1 MISPAQIP
9 YYNQQEK
16 RDKFM
21 YRQRSITWFQA
32 SAVVISSIIG
42 GGVLDIPRIAAATA
56 DSGAPLIT
64 LAGIAIALLGI
75 WLITVLGMR
84 FPKENLFQYSQHILG
99 KPVAYSVNLC
109 MVLFFVILTALTV
122 RQFGEVVVSAVL
134 RKTPI
139 EVTIIIL
146 LLLATVTTRRNIIRF
161 SYIHMFYLPFILGPV
176 LGIALISLQNAEVLN
191 LQPIIGN
198 HPKDVIGGGLSITAL
213 FQSSLIIT
221 LIIPFM
227 KKPEKSLRSSML
239 GGTIAGLLYFIIVI
253 STVAAFGPQ
262 ETIQLIWPTLEIAR
276 LTSLPGKIFERLDA
290 IFIAV
295 LVITVFTTIYATYY
309 LASYAARETFGLKD
323 HGFLSS
329 FLLPFL
335 YLVAMI
341 PQDIFQLYRMG
352 EIVGKVGLSLT
363 LGYPLLLWIIAV
375 IRKIRGNPVE
385 E

>member
-21 YRQRSITWFQA
+21 NRQRSITWFQA

-42 GGVLDIPRIAAATA
+42 GGVLDIPRTAAATA

-227 KKPEKSLRSSML
+227 KKPEKALRSSML
-239 GGTIAGLLYFIIVI
+239 GGTIAGLLYLIIVI
-253 STVAAFGPQ
+253 STVATFGPQ

-276 LTSLPGKIFERLDA
+276 STSIPGKIFERLDA

-295 LVITVFTTIYATYY
+295 LVISVFTTIYATYY
-309 LASYAARETFGLKD
+309 LASYAMRETFGLKD

-363 LGYPLLLWIIAV
+363 LCYPLLLWIITV

>member
-198 HPKDVIGGGLSITAL
+198 HPKDVIGGIVHHSIVSKL
-213 FQSSLIIT
+213 LDYHVDHSLYEKTREIIE
-221 LIIPFM
+221 IQYAW
-227 KKPEKSLRSSML
+227 RD
-239 GGTIAGLLYFIIVI
+239 YCWIIVFHHRYLNCCCFRPSRDY
-253 STVAAFGPQ
+253 STDLANTGN
-262 ETIQLIWPTLEIAR
+262 
-276 LTSLPGKIFERLDA
+276 SKINFPSR
-290 IFIAV
+290 
-295 LVITVFTTIYATYY
+295 
-309 LASYAARETFGLKD
+309 
-323 HGFLSS
+323 
-329 FLLPFL
+329 
-335 YLVAMI
+335 
-341 PQDIFQLYRMG
+341 
-352 EIVGKVGLSLT
+352 
-363 LGYPLLLWIIAV
+363 
-375 IRKIRGNPVE
+375 
-385 E
+385 